1 VIHLIVGNTGA
12 GKSTYAM
19 RLKEESGGVIFTI
32 DQWNS
37 ILFLPDKKEEDGFEW
52 FMERIHRSESLMMEL
67 IIQLE
72 SNQTDS
78 ILDLGFSTFD
88 HREKF
93 RSFARDHGFECTL
106 HFLDIFSAIRK
117 QRVKQRNLEKGD
129 TFEFEV
135 SEKDFAFMES
145 HFEAPTMEELE
156 LTMHVLH
163 Y

>member
-12 GKSTYAM
+12 GKSTYAK
-19 RLKEESGGVIFTI
+19 RLKQEKGGVIFTI
-32 DQWNS
+32 DQWNKV
-37 ILFLPDKKEEDGFEW
+37 LFLPDKTSSDGFDW

-93 RSFARDHGFECTL
+93 REFARQKGFECTL
-106 HFLDIFSAIRK
+106 HYLDVPSTIRK

-135 SEKDFAFMES
+135 SDDDFAFMES
-145 HFEAPTMEELE
+145 HFEPPKMVELE
-156 LTMHVLH
+156 LMMHVVH
-163 Y
+163 H